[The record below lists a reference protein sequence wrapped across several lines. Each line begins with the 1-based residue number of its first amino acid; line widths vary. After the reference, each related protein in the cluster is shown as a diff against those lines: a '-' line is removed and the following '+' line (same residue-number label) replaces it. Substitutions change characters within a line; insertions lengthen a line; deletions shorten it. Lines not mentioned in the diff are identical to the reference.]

1 MKILIGSLHHETN
14 SFSPEIISY
23 ESWVKEAYREGT
35 IIKELYEHKPHA
47 IGGMLQALED
57 SDVTCQVI
65 FGLDMTR
72 YGASGGV
79 ADQKILDVFIEKMT
93 AYVRENSP
101 LDGILLSLHGAMQ
114 TTGCDDPEGAIM
126 KALREAAG
134 EKVLI
139 AASTDLHGYIS
150 DEMIANADIIT
161 GYHTYPHVDQYE
173 TGYRAADLMLRKYK
187 GNKLQMVKARIPM
200 IVPASV
206 YSTNAGPFAQLQ
218 EYAGK
223 FVDDKVINDY
233 TIYQMQPW
241 LDVKVGG
248 SAVVVIG
255 EDVEKC
261 REVCLDL
268 AERLLDMR
276 HELKPDQ
283 KSIDEVIDV
292 ALENT
297 TGQPVIIV
305 DCADSPNAGASGDSM
320 EVASRILERNLQ
332 IPSAT
337 LLIDRPAVEKAFQV
351 GVGNKATFKLGA
363 TIDPTLTTIEA
374 EGYVRSLHTGEFR
387 CEGPAYRGMVQQLG
401 RTAVIRFGKMDV
413 LVTENIVCPGDP
425 QIYRAFGIE
434 PTLYGLVDVKACTSF
449 RMAYTKFTDLIFETD
464 TQGSAAVN
472 LKRLDFKR
480 LKKEEFWPWNEL
492 NDLKIHELT
501 MGR

>member
-23 ESWVKEAYREGT
+23 ENWVKEAYREGPV
-35 IIKELYEHKPHA
+35 IKELYYQKPHA

-57 SDVTCQVI
+57 SGVDCQVLY
-65 FGLDMTR
+65 GLDMTR

-79 ADQKILDVFIEKMT
+79 ADQRILDVFIEKMI

-101 LDGILLSLHGAMQ
+101 VDGILLSLHGAMQ
-114 TTGCDDPEGAIM
+114 TTGCDDPEGAIIQ
-126 KALREAAG
+126 ALREAAG
-134 EKVLI
+134 ENVLI

-150 DEMIANADIIT
+150 DLMIENADIIT

-173 TGYRAADLMLRKYK
+173 TGYRAAKLMLQKYK
-187 GNKLQMVKARIPM
+187 GQPLHMVKARIPM
-200 IVPASV
+200 LVPASV
-206 YSTNAGPFAQLQ
+206 YSTNAGPFAKLQ
-218 EYAGK
+218 EYAK
-223 FVDDKVINDY
+223 KCVADNMISDY

-241 LDVKVGG
+241 LDVEVGG
-248 SAVVVIG
+248 SAVIVIG
-255 EDVEKC
+255 EDTEKC
-261 REVCLDL
+261 ESVCVDL

-276 HELKPDQ
+276 HALKPDQ
-283 KSIDEVIDV
+283 KSIDEVIDI

-320 EVASRILERNLQ
+320 EVASRILARDLQ

-337 LLIDRPAVEKAFQV
+337 LLIDRPAVAKAFEV
-351 GVGNKATFKLGA
+351 GVGNKAIFKLGA
-363 TIDPTLTTIEA
+363 TIDPTLTAIEA

-413 LVTENIVCPGDP
+413 LVAENIVCPGDP

-449 RMAYTKFTDLIFETD
+449 RMAYTKFTDLIYETD

-480 LKKEEFWPWNEL
+480 LDKEGFWPWNEL
-492 NDLKIHELT
+492 NDYQIHQMT
-501 MGR
+501 WNR